1 MRRIKKSNSL
11 TKQVLQTLVAVGFAM
26 SPVATG
32 LAADGTIQKVNGTQ
46 YLAPG
51 DKKAEIYA
59 DAVLKDDKNS
69 VALNTFNKFTVDAG
83 KIANMHFQ
91 KSVRYYCCQ

>member
-11 TKQVLQTLVAVGFAM
+11 TKQVLQTLIAVGFAM

-32 LAADGTIQKVNGTQ
+32 WADGTIQKVNGTQ

-51 DKKAEIYA
+51 DKKAEIY
-59 DAVLKDDKNS
+59 
-69 VALNTFNKFTVDAG
+69 
-83 KIANMHFQ
+83 
-91 KSVRYYCCQ
+91 C